1 MATIRDR
8 TVIAVLALL
17 PVLAVAAPLAAAPRP
32 NIVFILTD
40 DQRWDTID
48 KKHSVDG
55 RTPVMA
61 KVQSLLVNKGVL
73 FQNHFVTTALCCP
86 SRSSILAGKYAHT
99 TGVHDNG
106 GPDGG
111 VQVFDDSSTL
121 PVWLHDAGYHT
132 GIFGKY
138 LNGYAAIAP
147 YMAPGW
153 DEWHVA
159 VQV

>member
-106 GPDGG
+106 GPDGA
-111 VQVFDDSSTL
+111 VHVFVVSATR
-121 PVWLHDAGYHT
+121 PVRRHDADYHT
-132 GIFGKY
+132 GHSVKDMHGS
-138 LNGYAAIAP
+138 
-147 YMAPGW
+147 
-153 DEWHVA
+153 HA
-159 VQV
+159 VTQPLP